1 MKFKMKGS
9 DSEKIQYLKMKKKIS
24 VSLTYSYIILLVSSF
39 RKKMSIG
46 AKITIWN
53 SEATVAAPH

>member
-1 MKFKMKGS
+1 MKGS